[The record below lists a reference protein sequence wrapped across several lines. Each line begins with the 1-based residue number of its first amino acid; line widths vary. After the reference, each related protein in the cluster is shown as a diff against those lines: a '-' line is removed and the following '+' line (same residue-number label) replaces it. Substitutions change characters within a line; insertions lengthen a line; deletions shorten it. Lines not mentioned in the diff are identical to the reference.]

1 MIPTLLQ
8 CALSYTKRQNIN
20 VADLESILLNY
31 NVFAHKPVV
40 TSFSCCKAMYYIGNM
55 QHVVAIST
63 EMIGQNSN
71 IVLLTAVPH

>member
-20 VADLESILLNY
+20 VADLESIILNY

-40 TSFSCCKAMYYIGNM
+40 TFFSCCKAITLATCSMWW
-55 QHVVAIST
+55 QIST

-71 IVLLTAVPH
+71 IVLPTAVPH